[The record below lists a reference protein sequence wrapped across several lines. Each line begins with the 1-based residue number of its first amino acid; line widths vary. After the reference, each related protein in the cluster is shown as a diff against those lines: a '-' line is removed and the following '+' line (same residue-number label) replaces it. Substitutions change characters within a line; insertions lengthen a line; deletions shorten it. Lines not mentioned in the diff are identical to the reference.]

1 MIFIKVSVL
10 ILLQKKIVQ
19 YINVLSFHV
28 LNWFKIV
35 NNGLWLFDISLF
47 KIRMLTQILH
57 TTDDAKTITFVA

>member
-35 NNGLWLFDISLF
+35 NNGLWLFNISLF